1 MYFTLAVRNIRY
13 FQLLSFVVAWMLC
26 GVMLLLFGVV
36 QLTETATMQILGR
49 FFPLLGF
56 VLISPIII
64 HEFSDDISDV
74 VCTKQVAYW
83 KIVLVRFVTAILMVG
98 MLYALYVGI
107 LAYNESEF
115 LWTHVFYSFINLLF
129 LGSLALLV
137 MALTKNSTVGYMIA
151 IIYYLMNFFISKQL
165 GVFYLFQMQD
175 MKWTLLFSA
184 CGCLMIG
191 VFWISRKK

>member
-1 MYFTLAVRNIRY
+1 MYFMLAVRNIRY
-13 FQLLSFVVAWMLC
+13 FQLLSFIVAIMLC
-26 GVMLLLFGVV
+26 GAIIMLFGVV

-56 VLISPIII
+56 VLISPILI
-64 HEFSDDISDV
+64 HEFNDDISDV
-74 VCTKQVAYW
+74 VYTKQVAYW
-83 KIVLVRFVTAILMVG
+83 KIVLVRFVTAILIVVI
-98 MLYALYVGI
+98 LYALYVGI

-175 MKWTLLFSA
+175 MKWMLLFSA

-191 VFWISRKK
+191 VFWISRRK